1 MTKIIQMP
9 SISISN
15 ESVTTLSE
23 AYRDYIE
30 LKSSILS
37 PSTIRGYLAYMRNSF
52 QELMPLNI
60 YSLNNITIQKAVNR
74 YAINHSPKTVRN
86 AYGLLHSILQV
97 YYPEFEPKIT
107 LPQKIKPQYVLPTTD
122 TINTLLFFADDRI
135 KFPILLAAQGGL
147 RRSEIAA
154 LQLSDFNDFGV
165 NINKA
170 VVYNSDLELVIK
182 TTKTISGTRFV
193 PLSPSLIKMARNYKY
208 FGINPNSISNSFH
221 KLVLKTGVPAFNF
234 HMLRHYF
241 ASELHAHNIPD
252 KYIATIGGWS
262 STSVLQNIYQH
273 TLKDKQSE
281 YEKQITDIFF
291 QNFG

>member
-37 PSTIRGYLAYMRNSF
+37 PSTIRGYLAYMINSF

-97 YYPEFEPKIT
+97 YYPDFEPKIT

>member
-37 PSTIRGYLAYMRNSF
+37 PSTIRGYLAYMINSF

-154 LQLSDFNDFGV
+154 LQLSDFSDFGV

-208 FGINPNSISNSFH
+208 FGINPNSISNSFY

>member
-15 ESVTTLSE
+15 EGVTTLSE
-23 AYRDYIE
+23 VYRDYIE

-154 LQLSDFNDFGV
+154 LQLSDFSDFGV

-208 FGINPNSISNSFH
+208 FGINPNSISNSFY

-241 ASELHAHNIPD
+241 ASELHDHNIPD

>member
-221 KLVLKTGVPAFNF
+221 KLVLKIGVPAFNF

>member
-37 PSTIRGYLAYMRNSF
+37 PSTIRGYLAYMINSF

-154 LQLSDFNDFGV
+154 LQPSDFNDFGV

-273 TLKDKQSE
+273 TLKDKQTE

>member
-37 PSTIRGYLAYMRNSF
+37 PSTIRGYLAYMINSF

>member
-9 SISISN
+9 SITISN

-37 PSTIRGYLAYMRNSF
+37 PSTIRGYLAYMINSF

>member
-37 PSTIRGYLAYMRNSF
+37 PSTIRGYLAYMINSF

-273 TLKDKQSE
+273 TLKDKQTE

>member
-37 PSTIRGYLAYMRNSF
+37 PSTIRGYLAYMINSF

-193 PLSPSLIKMARNYKY
+193 PLSPSLIKMAKNYKY

>member
-15 ESVTTLSE
+15 EGVTTLSE
-23 AYRDYIE
+23 VYRDYIE

-52 QELMPLNI
+52 QELMSLNI

-208 FGINPNSISNSFH
+208 FGINPNSISNSFY

>member
-15 ESVTTLSE
+15 EGVTTLSE
-23 AYRDYIE
+23 VYRDYIE

-37 PSTIRGYLAYMRNSF
+37 PSTIRGYLTYMRNSF

-154 LQLSDFNDFGV
+154 LQLSDFSDFGV

-208 FGINPNSISNSFH
+208 FGINPNSISNSFY

>member
-15 ESVTTLSE
+15 EGVTTLSE
-23 AYRDYIE
+23 VYRDYIE

-135 KFPILLAAQGGL
+135 KFPILLAAQVGL

-154 LQLSDFNDFGV
+154 LQLSDFSDFGV

-208 FGINPNSISNSFH
+208 FGINPNSISNSFY

-241 ASELHAHNIPD
+241 ASELHDHNIPD

>member
-1 MTKIIQMP
+1 M
-9 SISISN
+9 
-15 ESVTTLSE
+15 
-23 AYRDYIE
+23 
-30 LKSSILS
+30 
-37 PSTIRGYLAYMRNSF
+37 
-52 QELMPLNI
+52 
-60 YSLNNITIQKAVNR
+60 
-74 YAINHSPKTVRN
+74 
-86 AYGLLHSILQV
+86 
-97 YYPEFEPKIT
+97 
-107 LPQKIKPQYVLPTTD
+107 
-122 TINTLLFFADDRI
+122 FFADDRI

-291 QNFG
+291 KILAECVGSIPIIRSTKGAVKKQHIKTPRFTKK

>member
-1 MTKIIQMP
+1 
-9 SISISN
+9 
-15 ESVTTLSE
+15 
-23 AYRDYIE
+23 
-30 LKSSILS
+30 
-37 PSTIRGYLAYMRNSF
+37 
-52 QELMPLNI
+52 MPLNI

-154 LQLSDFNDFGV
+154 LQLSDFSDFGV

-208 FGINPNSISNSFH
+208 FGINPNSISNSFY

>member
-15 ESVTTLSE
+15 EGVTTLSE
-23 AYRDYIE
+23 VYRDYIE

-154 LQLSDFNDFGV
+154 LQISDFNDFGV

-252 KYIATIGGWS
+252 KYIVTIGGWS

>member
-15 ESVTTLSE
+15 EGVTTLSE
-23 AYRDYIE
+23 VYRDYIE

-60 YSLNNITIQKAVNR
+60 YSLNNITIQKAVNH

-154 LQLSDFNDFGV
+154 LQLSDFSDFGV

-208 FGINPNSISNSFH
+208 FGINPNSISNSFY

>member
-15 ESVTTLSE
+15 EGVTTLSE
-23 AYRDYIE
+23 VYRDYIE

-147 RRSEIAA
+147 RRSEIAV
-154 LQLSDFNDFGV
+154 LQLSDFSDFGV

-208 FGINPNSISNSFH
+208 FGINPNSISNSFY

>member
-37 PSTIRGYLAYMRNSF
+37 PSTIRGYLAYMINSF

-193 PLSPSLIKMARNYKY
+193 PLPPSLIKMARNYKY

>member
-15 ESVTTLSE
+15 EGVTTLSE
-23 AYRDYIE
+23 VYRDYIE

-154 LQLSDFNDFGV
+154 LQLSDFSDFGV

-208 FGINPNSISNSFH
+208 FGINPNSISNSFY

-241 ASELHAHNIPD
+241 AADLHAHNIPD

>member
-37 PSTIRGYLAYMRNSF
+37 PSTIRGYLAYMINSF

-86 AYGLLHSILQV
+86 AYGLLHSILHV

>member
-15 ESVTTLSE
+15 EGVTTLSE
-23 AYRDYIE
+23 VYRDYIE

-273 TLKDKQSE
+273 THKDKQSE
-281 YEKQITDIFF
+281 YEKQITDKFF

>member
-15 ESVTTLSE
+15 EGVTTLSE
-23 AYRDYIE
+23 VYRDYIE

-208 FGINPNSISNSFH
+208 FGINPNSISNSFY

>member
-281 YEKQITDIFF
+281 YEMQITDIFF

>member
-1 MTKIIQMP
+1 MTKIIQMS

-15 ESVTTLSE
+15 EGVTTLSE
-23 AYRDYIE
+23 VYRDYIE

-107 LPQKIKPQYVLPTTD
+107 LPPKIKPQYVLPTTD

>member
-15 ESVTTLSE
+15 EGVTTLSE
-23 AYRDYIE
+23 VYRDYIE

-37 PSTIRGYLAYMRNSF
+37 PSTIRGYLAYMRNLF

-107 LPQKIKPQYVLPTTD
+107 LPQNIKPQYVLPTTD

-154 LQLSDFNDFGV
+154 LQLSDFSDFGV

-208 FGINPNSISNSFH
+208 FGINPNSISNSFY

>member
-15 ESVTTLSE
+15 EGVTTLSE
-23 AYRDYIE
+23 VYRDYIE

-154 LQLSDFNDFGV
+154 LQLSDFSDFGV

-208 FGINPNSISNSFH
+208 FGINPNSISNSFY

-252 KYIATIGGWS
+252 KYITTIGGWS

>member
-15 ESVTTLSE
+15 EGVATLSE
-23 AYRDYIE
+23 VYRDYIE

-154 LQLSDFNDFGV
+154 LQLSDFSDFGV

-208 FGINPNSISNSFH
+208 FGINPNSISNSFY

>member
-37 PSTIRGYLAYMRNSF
+37 PSTIRGYLAYMINSF

-182 TTKTISGTRFV
+182 TTKTVSGTRFV